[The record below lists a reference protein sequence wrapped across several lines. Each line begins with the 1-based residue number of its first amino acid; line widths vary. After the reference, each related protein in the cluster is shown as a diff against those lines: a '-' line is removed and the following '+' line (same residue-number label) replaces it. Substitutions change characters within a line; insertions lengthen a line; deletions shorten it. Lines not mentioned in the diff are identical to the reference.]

1 MFMISKVVVLCCKKK
16 IVTLK
21 IVHVYREGNRAADWL
36 INKGVAQLINIS
48 FIDSIPIGLARL
60 LEEDIQGVAIIPRLV
75 PL

>member
-1 MFMISKVVVLCCKKK
+1 M
-16 IVTLK
+16 TWK